1 MMGRAFL
8 LLALI
13 LLVGPEAW
21 AAGGGGHGEQAA
33 AHGPDWWQF
42 GRHALNLS
50 ILIGVLIYFAG
61 PALRDFFKQ
70 RSEDIRREIEA
81 AENALREAEAEIA
94 ELRSRLSGFDDEA
107 RQLVDT
113 VGDAAEREKAR
124 VIERAEQTAERI
136 REDAK
141 RVADQELARAR
152 AELHAQAV
160 VLATEIAAEVLREQT
175 STDDDRRLVSEFT
188 ERMGASA

>member
-1 MMGRAFL
+1 MMGRAIL
-8 LLALI
+8 LLALF
-13 LLVGPEAW
+13 LLFGPEAW
-21 AAGGGGHGEQAA
+21 AAGVAGGEEHAA

-42 GRHALNLS
+42 GRHVLNLS

-70 RSEDIRREIEA
+70 RSENIRREIEA
-81 AENALREAEAEIA
+81 AETALRAAEAEMA
-94 ELRSRLSGFDDEA
+94 ELRTRLSAFDEESRRLAEA
-107 RQLVDT
+107 V
-113 VGDAAEREKAR
+113 AETAEFEKAR
-124 VIERAEQTAERI
+124 VLERARQTAERI

-152 AELHAQAV
+152 QELHARAV
-160 VLATEIAAEVLREQT
+160 MLATEIAAEVLREQT
-175 STDDDRRLVSEFT
+175 SAEDDRRLVSEFT

>member
-1 MMGRAFL
+1 MMGRAAL
-8 LLALI
+8 LLALF
-13 LLVGPEAW
+13 LLFGPEAW
-21 AAGGGGHGEQAA
+21 AAGAAGHEEQAA

-42 GRHALNLS
+42 GRHVLNLS
-50 ILIGVLIYFAG
+50 ILIGVLVYFAG

-81 AENALREAEAEIA
+81 AERALREAEAEIA
-94 ELRSRLSGFDDEA
+94 ELRTRLGDFDAESRRLA
-107 RQLVDT
+107 NA
-113 VGDAAEREKAR
+113 AAEAAEIEKLR
-124 VIERAEQTAERI
+124 VLERAQQTAERI

-152 AELHAQAV
+152 QELHARAV

-175 STDDDRRLVSEFT
+175 SAEDDRRLVSEFT

>member
-1 MMGRAFL
+1 MLRAL
-8 LLALI
+8 LLLGLI
-13 LLVGPEAW
+13 LLVGPDAW
-21 AAGGGGHGEQAA
+21 AAAGGGHGEEAA

-42 GRHALNLS
+42 GRHVLNLS

-94 ELRSRLSGFDDEA
+94 EFRSRLSGFDDEA
-107 RQLVDT
+107 RQLLDAAAE
-113 VGDAAEREKAR
+113 AAERDKVR
-124 VIERAEQTAERI
+124 VIERAQQTAERI

-160 VLATEIAAEVLREQT
+160 VLATEIAADVLREQT
-175 STDDDRRLVSEFT
+175 SAEDDRRLVGEFT